1 MKRIVTSECRSD
13 MSGRN
18 VRKVVVVWMNPEV
31 RWRGEESRLPRVEL

>member
-13 MSGRN
+13 MSGRK

-31 RWRGEESRLPRVEL
+31 RWRVDYLG